1 MTSDT
6 DIDCDLDKSNRAI
19 MISFDYVMKTLPV
32 TQIQQ
37 RERNSSEIE

>member
-32 TQIQQ
+32 TQIQ
-37 RERNSSEIE
+37 